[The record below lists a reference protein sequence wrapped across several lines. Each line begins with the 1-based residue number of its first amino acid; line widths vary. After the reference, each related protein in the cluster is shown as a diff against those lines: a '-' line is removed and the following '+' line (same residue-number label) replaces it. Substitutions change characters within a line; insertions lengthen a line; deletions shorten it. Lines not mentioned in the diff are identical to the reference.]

1 MAHHARAH
9 GDLDDGQRD
18 AGTRSAR
25 IDQTASRR
33 DTRRSIVRRSSS
45 PLLRLGALAAIA
57 AVAFS
62 ACSNRGGGESTAPGT
77 SGQPAGSTAA
87 GGTINIAINPWVGYE
102 ADAAVVGYIAKSKLG
117 FTVNEKNLKEEISWQ
132 GFESGDVDVILEN
145 WGHADL
151 TKTYITDK
159 KVAVDAGPTGNKGII
174 GWYVPPWLAKE
185 HPDILD
191 WNNLNKYADQFKTTE
206 SGDKGQFLDGDPTFV
221 TNDEALVTNLKLNFK
236 VVYAGSESALIE
248 AFRAA
253 EKNKKWLIGY
263 FYEPQWFLSEVPL
276 VRVKLPAYTDG
287 CDADAKKVAC
297 DYPDYILNKV
307 ASKKFSDTGGA
318 AWTLVKNFSWTND
331 DQNSVAASINSG
343 KTHDEAGKI
352 WVDANEAKWKAW
364 IPGS

>member
-1 MAHHARAH
+1 M
-9 GDLDDGQRD
+9 
-18 AGTRSAR
+18 
-25 IDQTASRR
+25 
-33 DTRRSIVRRSSS
+33 RRSTNA
-45 PLLRLGALAAIA
+45 LLRLGALAAVA
-57 AVAFS
+57 AIAFS
-62 ACSNRGGGESTAPGT
+62 ACGGRSGATTAPGASAGAGT
-77 SGQPAGSTAA
+77 SSGT
-87 GGTINIAINPWVGYE
+87 GGTKGTVNIAINPWVGYE
-102 ADAAVVGYIAKSKLG
+102 ADAAVVGYLMKNKLG
-117 FTVNEKNLKEEISWQ
+117 YTVVEKNLKEEISWQ

-151 TKTYITDK
+151 AKTYITDK
-159 KVAVDAGPTGNKGII
+159 KVAVDAGTTGNKGII

-206 SGDKGQFLDGDPTFV
+206 SGGKGQFLDGDPTFV

-236 VVYAGSESALIE
+236 VVYAGSEASLIE
-248 AFRAA
+248 AFRTA
-253 EKNKKWLIGY
+253 EQQKKWLIGY
-263 FYEPQWFLSEVPL
+263 FYEPQWFLAEVPL

-297 DYPDYILNKV
+297 DYPDYILNKII
-307 ASKKFSDTGGA
+307 SKKFADTGGDA
-318 AWTLVKNFSWTND
+318 ATLVKNFSWTND
-331 DQNSVAASINSG
+331 DQNSVAASINGG

>member
-1 MAHHARAH
+1 
-9 GDLDDGQRD
+9 
-18 AGTRSAR
+18 
-25 IDQTASRR
+25 
-33 DTRRSIVRRSSS
+33 VRRSSS

-57 AVAFS
+57 VVAFS
-62 ACSNRGGGESTAPGT
+62 ACSNRSGGGESTAPGGA

-102 ADAAVVGYIAKSKLG
+102 ADAAVVGYLAKSKLG

-151 TKTYITDK
+151 AKTYITDK

-191 WNNLNKYADQFKTTE
+191 WNNLNKYATEFKTTE

-236 VVYAGSESALIE
+236 VVYAGSESALI
-248 AFRAA
+248 
-253 EKNKKWLIGY
+253 
-263 FYEPQWFLSEVPL
+263 Q
-276 VRVKLPAYTDG
+276 
-287 CDADAKKVAC
+287 
-297 DYPDYILNKV
+297 
-307 ASKKFSDTGGA
+307 
-318 AWTLVKNFSWTND
+318 
-331 DQNSVAASINSG
+331 SIR
-343 KTHDEAGKI
+343 
-352 WVDANEAKWKAW
+352 
-364 IPGS
+364 PM

>member
-1 MAHHARAH
+1 M
-9 GDLDDGQRD
+9 
-18 AGTRSAR
+18 
-25 IDQTASRR
+25 
-33 DTRRSIVRRSSS
+33 RRSSS
-45 PLLRLGALAAIA
+45 PLLRLGALAAVAAIA
-57 AVAFS
+57 LS
-62 ACSNRGGGESTAPGT
+62 ACSGRGGATTAPAA
-77 SGQPAGSTAA
+77 SGGAGASAGA
-87 GGTINIAINPWVGYE
+87 GASGGTGGTPKGTVNIAINPWVGYE
-102 ADAAVVGYIAKSKLG
+102 ADAAVVGYLLKSKLG
-117 FTVNEKNLKEEISWQ
+117 YTVTEKNLKEEISWQ
-132 GFESGDVDVILEN
+132 GFESGDVDAILEN

-151 TKTYITDK
+151 AKTYIDQK

-221 TNDEALVTNLKLNFK
+221 TNDEALVSNLKLNFK

-253 EKNKKWLIGY
+253 EKDKKWLIGY
-263 FYEPQWFLSEVPL
+263 FYEPQWFLAEVPL
-276 VRVKLPAYTDG
+276 VRVKLPAYTAG

-307 ASKKFSDTGGA
+307 VSKKFTDTGGD

-331 DQNSVAASINSG
+331 DQNSVAASINGGMS
-343 KTHDEAGKI
+343 HDDAGKK

-364 IPGS
+364 MPGS

>member
-1 MAHHARAH
+1 M
-9 GDLDDGQRD
+9 
-18 AGTRSAR
+18 
-25 IDQTASRR
+25 
-33 DTRRSIVRRSSS
+33 RRSSS